1 MDSGKEQ
8 KQSKSKWKKIVS
20 WVVTG
25 ICILFLVLAVVL
37 LILCFVAKK
46 KDSRSVEI
54 FGYSFS
60 VVETDSMTGEI
71 EAGELITV
79 KICDI
84 EEAEVG
90 ANAVFIAESGQL
102 KGRQVVHK
110 VVKIAEDERGRYVV
124 TQGVKAG
131 APIDEPVYGEN
142 FVGIAVRHSAFWGSV
157 AKFFSTPVNWILILA
172 IVIGLPVIYA
182 LIRMII
188 KYSKELKK
196 EKTESEAA
204 EREKLKRELSEEYQK
219 SENKDDRK
227 E

>member
-1 MDSGKEQ
+1 MDSCKTQ
-8 KQSKSKWKKIVS
+8 KQPKSKRKKIVS
-20 WVVTG
+20 WIVTG

-46 KDSRSVEI
+46 NESRSVEI

-79 KICDI
+79 KICGI
-84 EEAEVG
+84 EEAGVG

-110 VVKIAEDERGRYVV
+110 VIKAAEDERGNYIV

-131 APIDEPVYGEN
+131 APIDDPVYSEN
-142 FVGIAVRHSAFWGSV
+142 FVGLAVRHSAFWGKV
-157 AKFFSTPVNWILILA
+157 AKFFGTPVNWILILA
-172 IVIGLPVIYA
+172 IVIGIPVIYT

-188 KYSKELKK
+188 KYGKELKK
-196 EKTESEAA
+196 EKAEREAA
-204 EREKLKRELSEEYQK
+204 EREKLKREILDEYHK
-219 SENKDDRK
+219 
-227 E
+227 